1 MQYYARFDGNSIE
14 LEKVKTILK
23 EQIKS
28 LSLSKTFKIIEKPTL
43 KNCLLQKII
52 N

>member
-1 MQYYARFDGNSIE
+1 MQYYARFDGNAIE

-28 LSLSKTFKIIEKPTL
+28 LSLSKTLKIRYAYVEKLFITKKL
-43 KNCLLQKII
+43 
-52 N
+52 